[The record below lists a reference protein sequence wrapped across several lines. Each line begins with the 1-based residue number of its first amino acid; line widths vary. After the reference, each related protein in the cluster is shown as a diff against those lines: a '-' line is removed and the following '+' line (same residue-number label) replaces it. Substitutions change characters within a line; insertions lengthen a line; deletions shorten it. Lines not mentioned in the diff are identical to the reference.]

1 MKDKIIVG
9 SRDSA
14 LALWQTRWV
23 VEQLEQQNPDKTFE
37 IVTMKTKGDK
47 MLDVA
52 LAKIGD
58 KGLFTKELE
67 VAMQQGE
74 IDFAVH
80 SLKDMPTALPEGL
93 TIGAVCKRHHPGDAL
108 ISKDGRKL
116 DQLPKG
122 ARIGTSS
129 LRRCAQLL
137 HYRPD
142 FQLEALRGNLNTRMK
157 KLAAEN
163 LDAIVLAAAGI
174 TRMGWDEMIA
184 EIIPFEICL
193 PAVGQGAIAVECRQ
207 DDTDIKALLQGIDHA
222 ETRAATD
229 AERALLRHLEGG
241 CQVPIGAHGEVV
253 EGKLTL
259 TALVASLD
267 GSEVLRTQ
275 GEAPLEQAE
284 QLGIQVGDKLL
295 AMGGKKILEQV
306 RAGE

>member
-1 MKDKIIVG
+1 MRQKISVG

-23 VEQLEQQNPDKTFE
+23 VEQLQKQNPTISFE
-37 IVTMKTKGDK
+37 IVEMKTKGDK

-67 VAMQQGE
+67 VAMQRNE

-93 TIGAVCKRHHPGDAL
+93 TIGAVCARENPGDAL

-116 DQLPKG
+116 AQLSRG

-142 FQLEALRGNLNTRMK
+142 LQLEALRGNLNTRLK
-157 KLAAEN
+157 KLAAEK
-163 LDAIVLAAAGI
+163 LDAVILAAAGI
-174 TRMGWDEMIA
+174 TRMGWDDMIA
-184 EIIPFEICL
+184 EIIPFDICL
-193 PAVGQGAIAVECRQ
+193 PAVGQGAIAVECRK
-207 DDTDIKALLQGIDHA
+207 DDQEMKRLLRGIEHPA
-222 ETRAATD
+222 TRTATD
-229 AERALLRHLEGG
+229 AERSLLRHLEGG
-241 CQVPIGAHGEVV
+241 CQVPIGAYGEIHQ
-253 EGKLTL
+253 EKLFL
-259 TALVASLD
+259 NAIVATLD
-267 GSEVLRTQ
+267 GSEVVRAR
-275 GEAPLEQAE
+275 GEAPVTRAE
-284 QLGIQVGDKLL
+284 ELGIEVAEKLL
-295 AMGGKKILEQV
+295 STGGKKILETV
-306 RAGE
+306 RSGD